1 MTEPVPPPEDEARRS
16 TLGAASRLAFY
27 PARMAARAS
36 RAPLEA
42 AADEHLIPELSR
54 LAERALAGE
63 LPEHLARTIAEHHVL
78 ERMVAELAESGAL
91 DEMIDRAVA
100 SPRTED
106 AVHRVVASAAVQQ
119 AIREVVSSPEVVE
132 ALKAQTT
139 GLVDKLASDVSER
152 GNALD
157 DRIQSFVRRRQV
169 VEPTYAGVA
178 TRGAAFALDLVGL
191 AVLYGIFAGTL
202 ALISYLVGG
211 LARVSIIG
219 GVLGGGATLLV
230 VAYFVLFWNGAGR
243 TPGMDALGLRVRDA
257 SGGPPSFGRSLVRA
271 IVTWFS
277 IVVFFLGYLPVL
289 FDRRRRGLPDLVAG
303 TEVVYTRPASP
314 TRGDGAASDGR

>member
-132 ALKAQTT
+132 ALKAQTS
-139 GLVDKLASDVSER
+139 GLVEKLANDVSER
-152 GNALD
+152 GNVLD
-157 DRIQSFVRRRQV
+157 DRIESFVRRRPV

-178 TRGAAFALDLVGL
+178 TRGVAFALDLVGL

-230 VAYFVLFWNGAGR
+230 ARLLRLLLERRRPDAGNGLARPARPGRKRRPAVVRPLARARDRHLVL
-243 TPGMDALGLRVRDA
+243 
-257 SGGPPSFGRSLVRA
+257 
-271 IVTWFS
+271 
-277 IVVFFLGYLPVL
+277 
-289 FDRRRRGLPDLVAG
+289 DRRLLPRLPAG
-303 TEVVYTRPASP
+303 AVRPAAAWAARP
-314 TRGDGAASDGR
+314 GRRDRGRLRKARFTRSG

>member
-1 MTEPVPPPEDEARRS
+1 MPSVSVDDQDRRS
-16 TLGAASRLAFY
+16 SLGRLARY
-27 PARMAARAS
+27 PARVARGQ
-36 RAPLEA
+36 L
-42 AADEHLIPELSR
+42 DEHVVPEVSR
-54 LAERALAGE
+54 IVDRLLAGE
-63 LPEHLARTIAEHHVL
+63 MPEELARSVAEHHVL
-78 ERMVAELAESGAL
+78 ERMVEELAASGAL
-91 DEMIDRAVA
+91 DQMIDRAVA
-100 SPRTED
+100 SPRTEE
-106 AVHRVVASAAVQQ
+106 AVQRVVASAAVQQ

-139 GLVDKLASDVSER
+139 GLVDTLANDVSER

-157 DRIQSFVRRRQV
+157 DRIDSFVRRRPV

-191 AVLYGIFAGTL
+191 AVLYGIFAGTI

-219 GVLGGGATLLV
+219 GVLGGGATLLIL
-230 VAYFVLFWNGAGR
+230 AYFVFFWSGAGR
-243 TPGMDALGLRVRDA
+243 TPGMDVLGLRVRDA
-257 SGGPPSFGRSLVRA
+257 SGGPPSFGRSLLRG

-277 IVVFFLGYLPVL
+277 IAIFFLGYLPVL

-303 TEVVYTRPASP
+303 TEVVYKQR
-314 TRGDGAASDGR
+314 